1 MILKTQDKMN
11 RVYSQNL
18 LVFDFASTDRE
29 KERKNL
35 MIEKSN
41 TAIPVAENRQPVHRF
56 ALLQLQQC
64 LSL

>member
-35 MIEKSN
+35 MSEKSN
-41 TAIPVAENRQPVHRF
+41 TAIPVA
-56 ALLQLQQC
+56 
-64 LSL
+64 

>member
-1 MILKTQDKMN
+1 MILKTQDKIN

-41 TAIPVAENRQPVHRF
+41 TAIPVAEKQTTVHRF